1 MIDYVGRRV
10 TPLKRV
16 TSPTWVP
23 HLHVNRLLNSQ
34 HSLKRQ
40 ELNGKNAV
48 QVIAVLFGVKIIF
61 YHHIVIGG

>member
-1 MIDYVGRRV
+1 MWAGGL
-10 TPLKRV
+10 PQL
-16 TSPTWVP
+16 SGLPHQPGVP

-40 ELNGKNAV
+40 EVNRKNAV

>member
-1 MIDYVGRRV
+1 MWAGGL
-10 TPLKRV
+10 PQL
-16 TSPTWVP
+16 SGLPHQPGVP

-61 YHHIVIGG
+61 YHHIAIGG